1 MPRSVREKLIM
12 ALGQA
17 LEKPAADVQG
27 VTAWGENRPRG
38 PQTTKGSSNNGEEI
52 TMRRLVLCAVGVLL
66 SLVLV
71 SGGWCGAAKDTLVIG
86 VASDISLLDPAV
98 SSDNFDW
105 RQIYPSYD
113 RLVKY
118 KVVNGEGST
127 EVEPM
132 AAESWSASP
141 DGTVWTVKIRKGIK
155 FDDGTPLDAKAVKFS
170 FERVLKIG
178 KGPADNLGA
187 IKTVDVV
194 DDYTVKIT
202 LKSPFGPFVQTLATD
217 AGSIINPNVVK
228 HEKGGDLAQAWLAQN
243 TDGSGPFKITEWTR
257 GQRLV
262 LEAKPNY
269 WGPKPALK
277 RVIIRFMRES
287 ADQRMALESGDI
299 HIAESILLDQIPALE
314 KNPNIVV
321 RKYPSQLVEYVYLNT
336 QKPNLNNKL
345 VRQALSYAVDYKGI
359 IEHVLQGRGVQM
371 RGPIAKGMW
380 GYDANAFQYQRDVN
394 KAKSLL
400 QQAGLSKGLELTL
413 IFSERRPT
421 WEQIATIL
429 QSNFADIGVKL
440 KLELLA
446 NPTLRDKID
455 RGDFELCLGIWSP
468 DYADPSMFMNFW
480 FDSKN
485 FGLPGNRAFYK
496 NDKVD
501 ELIRKALTLSS
512 QQDRTKLYADATKII
527 MDDAPY
533 IFLHQTQTI
542 VPMRNNVKGYVFNPM
557 LESMYNLEAI
567 NLD

>member
-1 MPRSVREKLIM
+1 MKRMMICTVCLL
-12 ALGQA
+12 LG
-17 LEKPAADVQG
+17 LVVLPA
-27 VTAWGENRPRG
+27 
-38 PQTTKGSSNNGEEI
+38 GSS
-52 TMRRLVLCAVGVLL
+52 
-66 SLVLV
+66 
-71 SGGWCGAAKDTLVIG
+71 AATKDTLVIG

-118 KVVNGEGST
+118 KVVKGEGST

-132 AAESWSASP
+132 AAESWKASP
-141 DGTVWTVKIRKGIK
+141 DGMVWTIKIRKGIK

-187 IKTVDVV
+187 IKTVEVV
-194 DDYTVKIT
+194 DDSTVKIT
-202 LKSPFGPFVQTLATD
+202 LKNPFGPFIQTLATD
-217 AGSIINPNVVK
+217 AGSIVNPNVMK
-228 HEKGGDLAQAWLAQN
+228 REKDGDLAQGWLAQN
-243 TDGSGPFKITEWTR
+243 TDGSGAFKMTEWTR
-257 GQRLV
+257 GQRFV

-269 WGPKPALK
+269 WGPKPKLK

-287 ADQRMALESGDI
+287 SDQRMAVENGDI
-299 HIAESILLDQIPALE
+299 DIAEGILIDQLPALE

-336 QKPNLNNKL
+336 QKPSLSNKL
-345 VRQALSYAVDYKGI
+345 VRQALSYAVDYKAI
-359 IEHVLQGRGVQM
+359 IQHVLQGRGVQM

-380 GYDANAFQYQRDVN
+380 GYDPDAFQYQRDVN
-394 KAKSLL
+394 KAKGLL
-400 QQAGLSKGLELTL
+400 KQAGAAQGLELKL
-413 IFSERRPT
+413 IYSERRPT

-429 QSNFADIGVKL
+429 QSNFADIGVTL

-455 RGDFELCLGIWSP
+455 RGDFELCLGVWSP

-496 NDKVD
+496 NEKVD
-501 ELIRKALTLSS
+501 GLIRKALELSA
-512 QQDRTKLYADATKII
+512 QKERTKLYADATKII
-527 MDDAPY
+527 LDEAPY
-533 IFLHQTQTI
+533 IFLYQTQTI
-542 VPMRNNVKGYVFNPM
+542 VPMRKSVKGYVYNPM

-567 NLD
+567 SVD